1 MSGLIWGQGSQ
12 VETTKSLIEMDKPA
26 TLALLGTTAKTEKP
40 VNYRGTGEGM
50 HSGAGYTYTTGYFSS
65 IKK

>member
-1 MSGLIWGQGSQ
+1 
-12 VETTKSLIEMDKPA
+12 MDKPA
-26 TLALLGTTAKTEKP
+26 ILAPLCTSAKTEKP